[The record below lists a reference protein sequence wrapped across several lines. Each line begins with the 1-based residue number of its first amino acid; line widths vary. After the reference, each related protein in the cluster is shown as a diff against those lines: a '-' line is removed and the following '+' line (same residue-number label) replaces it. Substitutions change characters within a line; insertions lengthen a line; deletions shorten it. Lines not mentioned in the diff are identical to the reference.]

1 MPSTKHGELGSGL
14 GGLDMECKFS
24 KNDDSDEENDNVSGV
39 ISGLVLCSS
48 LLPWLLIVPEC
59 MRHRHHDV
67 PHDDD
72 DYDADDD
79 DDDYDGQVRSL
90 YFSNNLYLFTQL
102 Q

>member
-1 MPSTKHGELGSGL
+1 MPGTKHGELGSGL

-24 KNDDSDEENDNVSGV
+24 KNEENDNVSGV

-72 DYDADDD
+72 DDDYDADDD

-90 YFSNNLYLFTQL
+90 YFSKNLYFFTQL